1 MGRFKTKRAVR
12 LYRVQSRIETD
23 SENFQLFIAADERA
37 IAFLRQMMQE
47 HPVIFVYRKED
58 NEITRRTGT
67 LQMNYIKERY
77 TFKKGEDATY
87 KDPRK
92 LRYWDIGRNYW
103 RTAEAER
110 LIGYFDGPPPS
121 LPEEQEQEQE

>member
-1 MGRFKTKRAVR
+1 MAKNKTKRAVR

-37 IAFLRQMMQE
+37 IEFLRQEMQQ
-47 HPVIFVYRKED
+47 HPVTFVYRKED

-87 KDPRK
+87 KDPRY
-92 LRYWDIGRNYW
+92 LRYWDINKNDGKGDW
-103 RTAEAER
+103 ATAVAER
-110 LIGYFDGPPPS
+110 LIGYFESP
-121 LPEEQEQEQE
+121 